1 MAAETQKNHKN
12 LIYSKKMDF
21 SEKYKTASNVSE
33 QIPAC
38 SLINSKNFFFSKI
51 FL

>member
-1 MAAETQKNHKN
+1 MLEFFQNFLANFRIFQFSNFEKFKN
-12 LIYSKKMDF
+12 
-21 SEKYKTASNVSE
+21 ASNVSE
-33 QIPAC
+33 KIPAC